1 MGYREINSSKN
12 EYIKELGKL
21 KHNKIRHAKQLAL
34 IEGLHLISSAY
45 DNNLLVEIL
54 VTKDNLHLVNKY
66 QNINIIIVTDQI
78 ISKLSTSVTS
88 QQILG
93 IINLAKYFSQQKID
107 YHQNVLILENIQDPG
122 NLGTLLRTS
131 FGFNFP
137 NIFLVHNSVD
147 LFNDKVIRASQGAL
161 FYLNIHVISHPIV
174 EFLAQLKKEHYQIIS
189 TNLSDNSTF
198 LETTTFAAGQKYAVC
213 LGNEGSGLSQMILDN
228 SDLNVKIKINAKLDS
243 LNVAQAGTILM
254 YEINKQQK
262 GE

>member
-1 MGYREINSSKN
+1 MGYREINSSQN
-12 EYIKELGKL
+12 EYIKELAKL
-21 KHNKIRHAKQLAL
+21 KHNKIRHVKQLAL

-54 VTKDNLHLVNKY
+54 VTKDNLHLVNQY
-66 QNINIIIVTDQI
+66 QNVNIIIVTDQI
-78 ISKLSTSVTS
+78 IRKLSTSVTS
-88 QQILG
+88 QPILG
-93 IINLAKYFSQQKID
+93 IINLAKYFSHQKID
-107 YHQNVLILENIQDPG
+107 YHQNALILENIQDPG

-137 NIFLVHNSVD
+137 NVFLVHNGVD

-161 FYLNIHVISHPIV
+161 FYLNIHVISHPV
-174 EFLAQLKKEHYQIIS
+174 AEFLVHLKKEQYQIIS

-198 LETTTFAAGQKYAVC
+198 LETTTFAIDQKYAVC
-213 LGNEGSGLSQMILDN
+213 LGNEGSGLSPMILDN
-228 SDLNVKIKINAKLDS
+228 SDLNVKIKINVKLDS